1 MERSPIRALT
11 LALATARRLST
22 ASSLVPAPDK
32 AHVAVKDSRPLY
44 RRLSALGGAKEGS
57 VARALNKWVVD
68 WMVNTKGMNLS
79 ITNHAIYLDLVS
91 KVKGIESAE
100 LYFSSLPV
108 AFKKQQTYGA
118 LLNCY
123 CNEKMAE
130 KVIPLYETMKKLG
143 LVSNNLVQNNMMAFY
158 MKLGQPEK
166 VQKQFKEMKS
176 ENIAPD
182 NFSYCVLMNSYASQ
196 GDIDS
201 VDEVVQEMEE
211 ASDITL
217 TWSAYSTLAGI
228 YNAAGLFEKA
238 EAALK
243 KLEQLIDSRD
253 REPFH
258 FLISL
263 YASTGNLAE
272 VNRVWKSLKTTF
284 PKLTNMSYLIMLQA
298 LTKLDDLDSI
308 ERCFKE
314 WESVH
319 VAYDVRLMNL
329 MIGAYLK
336 KDMVKEAES
345 LQAEASNRVEQFDFK
360 TAELF
365 IDFHLKKQEMVSAL
379 KWVKEASSQVKQDKW
394 KLNGDHVK
402 LFLKNYKEAKD
413 VKGAEEFC
421 GILKQFNRLD
431 SRAYDSLIR
440 TYDAAGEKEPSLC
453 QRVKADQIVLSSKTK
468 KLLNNI
474 SKT

>member
-1 MERSPIRALT
+1 MERSPIRALR

-57 VARALNKWVVD
+57 VARALNKWVREGKTVTSPELIKYVKDLRKYRQYHNAIEVVD

-130 KVIPLYETMKKLG
+130 KVIPLYETMKKLD

-345 LQAEASNRVEQFDFK
+345 LQAEASK
-360 TAELF
+360 
-365 IDFHLKKQEMVSAL
+365 
-379 KWVKEASSQVKQDKW
+379 
-394 KLNGDHVK
+394 
-402 LFLKNYKEAKD
+402 
-413 VKGAEEFC
+413 
-421 GILKQFNRLD
+421 
-431 SRAYDSLIR
+431 
-440 TYDAAGEKEPSLC
+440 
-453 QRVKADQIVLSSKTK
+453 
-468 KLLNNI
+468 
-474 SKT
+474 